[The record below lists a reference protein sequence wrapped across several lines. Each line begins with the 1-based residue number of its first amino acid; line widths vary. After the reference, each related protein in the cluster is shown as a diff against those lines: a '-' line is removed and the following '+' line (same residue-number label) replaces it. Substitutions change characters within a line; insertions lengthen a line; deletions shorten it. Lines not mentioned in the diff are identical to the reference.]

1 MQNCN
6 TRSRTREMGEPRLP
20 NGRQVGIYSEEDGK
34 LVWTRNVCQKHLL
47 RFLDAWTINDDLLRQ
62 VAADGV
68 HLIRYQTREGVYEVS
83 LAEFMEGANLL
94 RAFACDE
101 DVYALPRG
109 SWSFEPKSG
118 SKQLKL
124 LLMKRD
130 DN

>member
-1 MQNCN
+1 MHD
-6 TRSRTREMGEPRLP
+6 TREARTCEAGGPRLP
-20 NGRQVGIYSEEDGK
+20 NGRQVGTYSEEDGR

-62 VAADGV
+62 IAADGV
-68 HLIRYQTREGVYEVS
+68 HLIRYQSREGVYEIT
-83 LAEFMEGANLL
+83 LIEFMESANLL

-109 SWSFEPKSG
+109 KWSFEPKSG

-130 DN
+130 DD